1 MVKVETV
8 GYTLAK
14 VEYQALVKKLSAR
27 LAVIKFSTLNTG
39 ILFKAVKTLTFMLI
53 L

>member
-14 VEYQALVKKLSAR
+14 VEVEVQALVDT
-27 LAVIKFSTLNTG
+27 LAGRDQFSGNKQHTSRGDDLGASRHTG
-39 ILFKAVKTLTFMLI
+39 
-53 L
+53 